1 MTLKEWPS
9 GRLNEL
15 KQLAKDGYS
24 AREIVER
31 LWLSGFKTTR
41 NAVLG
46 KAHRNNI
53 DVGLVSKAGYLQS
66 SRFGRKGRPKDPI
79 DSFPPKGPLPE
90 RGLCQWP
97 LEDVWCGCCVKEGS
111 VYCEEHHAIAYTGV
125 KVITQIE
132 ARALFGIV

>member
-53 DVGLVSKAGYLQS
+53 DVGIVSKAGYLQS
-66 SRFGRKGRPKDPI
+66 TRFGRKGKEPKSDM
-79 DSFPPKGPLPE
+79 PPNGPLPD

-97 LEDVWCGCCVKEGS
+97 IGDVWCGCCVKGTS
-111 VYCEEHHAIAYTGV
+111 AYCVEHHAVAYTGI
-125 KVITQIE
+125 KVLTWGE
-132 ARALFGIV
+132 AKTLFDIV